1 MATGVAVSSSRTI
14 VYFFEEGTDLIARYG
29 FILALAASLFALPAL
44 AENRVALVI
53 GNGNYIGQPHLAN
66 PPHDAEDMAQALQGL
81 GFKVIQGTN
90 VDKAGFDAKLH
101 EFSRSTSN
109 ADVAIFFY
117 SGHGMQID
125 GVNYLVPIDAPV
137 TKEDLQFQTVTMDF
151 VQKLLERAKTKIIV
165 LDACRNNPFA
175 AALGENLG
183 TRAVN
188 ANAGLAMT
196 TAPELGYFIA
206 FATQPGHVASDG
218 AGRNSPFTASLKTH
232 IDSPGLSI
240 SDLMIVVRNDVVQAT
255 GGQQIPWD
263 HSALSSRFYFKDG
276 ASPIVSVAEDS
287 RKSSEA
293 AEAWGWVRD
302 TSNPEALQQFIT
314 IYPDFALTG
323 QAKIKLASLKQTQTG
338 SRTASAPGSTSGSTW
353 TPVTLA
359 ANEPVRP
366 SKPSFDCRVHH
377 SDAEVTICNNP
388 ELSLLDNQ
396 IDELYM
402 RALKAQSE
410 TKRKELVLGQRQ
422 WIRGVINC
430 ATDVNCLTA
439 QYQDQLQ
446 KLKKAS
452 QTTIFSPAPA
462 PQVKPSF
469 DCANP
474 RSPAEAAVCNNPEL
488 AALDQEMSRLFT
500 QKLQQPGF
508 FTRQRLL
515 HAQRHWLRNRDTC
528 AGNVACLKVQYQA
541 AVQHLQ

>member
-1 MATGVAVSSSRTI
+1 
-14 VYFFEEGTDLIARYG
+14 LIAARYG
-29 FILALAASLFALPAL
+29 FIFTLIASLFALPAL

-53 GNGNYIGQPHLAN
+53 GNGNYNGQPHLFN
-66 PPHDAEDMAQALQGL
+66 PPHDAEDMAQVLQGL
-81 GFKVIQGTN
+81 GFKVIQGTD

-101 EFSRSTSN
+101 EFARSTTG
-109 ADVAIFFY
+109 ADVAFFFY
-117 SGHGMQID
+117 SGHGMQIN
-125 GVNYLVPIDAPV
+125 GVNYLVPIDAPI
-137 TKEDLQFQTVTMDF
+137 TKEDLEFQTVTMDF

-196 TAPELGYFIA
+196 TAPDLGYFIA

-232 IDSPGLSI
+232 MDTAGLSI
-240 SDLMIVVRNDVVQAT
+240 SDLMIVVRNDVVQTT

-263 HSALSSRFYFKDG
+263 HSALASRFYFRDG
-276 ASPIVSVAEDS
+276 ASPAVSVAETS

-302 TSNPEALQQFIT
+302 TSNPDALQQFLT
-314 IYPDFALTG
+314 IYADSPLAA
-323 QAKIKLASLKQTQTG
+323 QAKVKLASLKKTETQ
-338 SRTASAPGSTSGSTW
+338 SRTPATPPNNW

-359 ANEPVRP
+359 TNEPVRP
-366 SKPSFDCRVHH
+366 SNPSFDCRAHH
-377 SDAEVTICNNP
+377 SDAEVTVCNSP

-396 IDELYM
+396 LDELYM
-402 RALKAQSE
+402 QSLKAIGE
-410 TKRKELVLGQRQ
+410 TKRKELVLAQRQ
-422 WIRGVINC
+422 WVRSVIGC
-430 ATDVNCLTA
+430 ATDVNCLTS
-439 QYQDQLQ
+439 QYQNQLQ
-446 KLKKAS
+446 KLKS
-452 QTTIFSPAPA
+452 QVQTAAAAPVPA

-469 DCANP
+469 DCAKP
-474 RSPAEAAVCNNPEL
+474 RSPAEAAVCNTPDL
-488 AALDQEMSRLFT
+488 AALDQEMNRLFT

-508 FTRQRLL
+508 FTRQHWL

-528 AGNVACLKVQYQA
+528 AGNIACLKVQYQA

>member
-101 EFSRSTSN
+101 EFSRSTSG

-255 GGQQIPWD
+255 GGQQN
-263 HSALSSRFYFKDG
+263 SMGSLGAVLALLFQGRCEPHRLRRRGQPEIVGSGGGLGLG
-276 ASPIVSVAEDS
+276 ARHVEPGSP
-287 RKSSEA
+287 A
-293 AEAWGWVRD
+293 AVHHDLSGLRAYGAGENQARQ
-302 TSNPEALQQFIT
+302 PEAD
-314 IYPDFALTG
+314 PD
-323 QAKIKLASLKQTQTG
+323 
-338 SRTASAPGSTSGSTW
+338 R
-353 TPVTLA
+353 
-359 ANEPVRP
+359 
-366 SKPSFDCRVHH
+366 
-377 SDAEVTICNNP
+377 
-388 ELSLLDNQ
+388 
-396 IDELYM
+396 
-402 RALKAQSE
+402 
-410 TKRKELVLGQRQ
+410 
-422 WIRGVINC
+422 
-430 ATDVNCLTA
+430 
-439 QYQDQLQ
+439 
-446 KLKKAS
+446 
-452 QTTIFSPAPA
+452 
-462 PQVKPSF
+462 
-469 DCANP
+469 
-474 RSPAEAAVCNNPEL
+474 
-488 AALDQEMSRLFT
+488 
-500 QKLQQPGF
+500 
-508 FTRQRLL
+508 
-515 HAQRHWLRNRDTC
+515 
-528 AGNVACLKVQYQA
+528 
-541 AVQHLQ
+541 